1 MKRCEK
7 SWIIKNVSK
16 TKKNAKGIQ
25 KKLNYK
31 KMKKVFN
38 NHAITIF
45 YIFNAKFINIA
56 PCRS

>member
-16 TKKNAKGIQ
+16 TKK
-25 KKLNYK
+25 
-31 KMKKVFN
+31 KMLKVFN